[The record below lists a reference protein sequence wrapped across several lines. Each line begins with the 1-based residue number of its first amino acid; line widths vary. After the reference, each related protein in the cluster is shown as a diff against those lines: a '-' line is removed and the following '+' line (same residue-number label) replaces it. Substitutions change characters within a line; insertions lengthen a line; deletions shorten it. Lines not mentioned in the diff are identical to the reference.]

1 MPGLLRRPLLVIWF
15 VILLTINKKLDMAYD
30 EFLAER
36 ILTVLDK
43 KSIDYEQ
50 KKMFGGLCIL
60 VDDKMCV
67 GVIKDDLMARVGEE
81 AELAHQYDEGVRPM
95 DFTTKR
101 MKGYL
106 YVNQLALDKEDD
118 LEDWVQRCLDF
129 NPKAKSSKKK
139 KKN

>member
-1 MPGLLRRPLLVIWF
+1 
-15 VILLTINKKLDMAYD
+15 MAYD

-43 KSIDYEQ
+43 KSIIFEQ

-60 VDDKMCV
+60 VDDKMCL

-81 AELAHQYDEGVRPM
+81 SELIYQNDEGVRPM

-101 MKGYL
+101 MKGYV
-106 YVNQLALDKEDD
+106 YVNQMALDREDD
-118 LEDWVQRCLDF
+118 LERWVQRCLDF
-129 NPKAKSSKKK
+129 NPQAKSSKKRK
-139 KKN
+139 KK